1 MSERTTPRLLI
12 ADDDD
17 FMRSALAAQ
26 LGRDFEVV
34 GAASDAHEAA
44 RLAQEHQPDLAL
56 VDVDMPS
63 GGGLQAT
70 RDIRER
76 SAETAVVALSADES
90 RETVIE
96 MLNAG
101 AMSYVR
107 KGTEPHELVATLHQ
121 ALDAH
126 RPRS

>member
-1 MSERTTPRLLI
+1 MSELTTPRLLI

-34 GAASDAHEAA
+34 GAASDAREAA
-44 RLAQEHQPDLAL
+44 TLAEEHQPELAL
-56 VDVDMPS
+56 VDVDMPWA
-63 GGGLQAT
+63 GGLQAT

-90 RETVIE
+90 REIVIE

-107 KGTEPHELVATLHQ
+107 KGTEPQELVATLYQ

-126 RPRS
+126 RSSG